1 MKYVLRQIQAYFKA
15 RSGPITAMIGTD
27 RQGYVPGELI
37 AFSAE
42 VGSVSTPRNL
52 GREII

>member
-1 MKYVLRQIQAYFKA
+1 
-15 RSGPITAMIGTD
+15 MIGTD

-42 VGSVSTPRNL
+42 VGSVYFQLLATLAEKLFEMLLWGYCWLNIIL
-52 GREII
+52 GG